1 MKADYILLQD
11 RLKGEYK
18 DAFQKVQMYSTSNL
32 IGEDTESELMMELL
46 DHMLMAQEEG
56 KPVST
61 IVGDDIEGF
70 CEIFFSEYKL
80 GNRFLDFLKSLRHLA
95 WVMLIFAILDFL
107 FGDGGLSNSSDIS
120 VIVIGGLGG
129 SFLILIVYLLIRPLV
144 KKRKINATALNIIY
158 IVLLIVSIVTICI
171 LANRYS
177 LHVPAWVAIT
187 VPAVYIIV
195 YSVVNAITNYK
206 NYGSTRKPKQMKL
219 SFFGSVQ
226 ESVSSELPNEWLK
239 QWTKKNEQRTKK
251 GQTPLTEEAFMEKLD
266 KQYDYRRMVIMNV
279 FVFSACTFGLLLV
292 ELVFAA
298 PPMKEFAWHA
308 AILILCESGVCV
320 FYSNSGKNACATYA
334 KMRARMKAENLT
346 LAEYVAKGGTME

>member
-80 GNRFLDFLKSLRHLA
+80 GNRFVDFLKTLYRMA
-95 WVMLIFAILDFL
+95 WIMLVFAILDL
-107 FGDGGLSNSSDIS
+107 VIGDGALSSSDIGAIGAIVLGGLS
-120 VIVIGGLGG
+120 G
-129 SFLILIVYLLIRPLV
+129 SLSILIIYLLIRPLV
-144 KKRKINATALNIIY
+144 KKRKVNATALNAIY
-158 IVLLIVSIVTICI
+158 IVLLLASVIITCV

-177 LHVPAWVAIT
+177 INVPAWVAVT
-187 VPAVYIIV
+187 LPTVYIVV
-195 YSVVNAITNYK
+195 YYIVNAVTNYK
-206 NYGSTRKPKQMKL
+206 
-219 SFFGSVQ
+219 
-226 ESVSSELPNEWLK
+226 
-239 QWTKKNEQRTKK
+239 KNERRRRK
-251 GQTPLTEEAFMEKLD
+251 GQAPLSEEEFMEKLD
-266 KQYDYRRMVIMNV
+266 KQYDYRRSLIMNV
-279 FVFSACTFGLLLV
+279 LVFSVCTFGLLLM

-320 FYSNSGKNACATYA
+320 LYSNSGKNACTTYA
-334 KMRARMKAENLT
+334 KMRARMKADNLT

>member
-80 GNRFLDFLKSLRHLA
+80 GNRFVDFLKTLYRMA
-95 WVMLIFAILDFL
+95 WIMLVFAILDL
-107 FGDGGLSNSSDIS
+107 VIGDGALSSSDIVALGAIVLGGLS
-120 VIVIGGLGG
+120 G
-129 SFLILIVYLLIRPLV
+129 SLSILIIYLLIRPLM
-144 KKRKINATALNIIY
+144 KKRK
-158 IVLLIVSIVTICI
+158 
-171 LANRYS
+171 
-177 LHVPAWVAIT
+177 
-187 VPAVYIIV
+187 
-195 YSVVNAITNYK
+195 VN
-206 NYGSTRKPKQMKL
+206 
-219 SFFGSVQ
+219 
-226 ESVSSELPNEWLK
+226 
-239 QWTKKNEQRTKK
+239 
-251 GQTPLTEEAFMEKLD
+251 
-266 KQYDYRRMVIMNV
+266 
-279 FVFSACTFGLLLV
+279 
-292 ELVFAA
+292 
-298 PPMKEFAWHA
+298 AWHA

>member
-80 GNRFLDFLKSLRHLA
+80 GNRFVDFLKTLYRMA
-95 WVMLIFAILDFL
+95 WIMLVFAILDL
-107 FGDGGLSNSSDIS
+107 VIGDGALSSSDIGAIGAIVLGGLS
-120 VIVIGGLGG
+120 G
-129 SFLILIVYLLIRPLV
+129 SLSILIIYLLIRPLV
-144 KKRKINATALNIIY
+144 KKRKVNATALNAIY
-158 IVLLIVSIVTICI
+158 IVLLLASVIITCV

-177 LHVPAWVAIT
+177 INVPAWVAVT
-187 VPAVYIIV
+187 LPAVYIVVYYIV
-195 YSVVNAITNYK
+195 DAVTNYK
-206 NYGSTRKPKQMKL
+206 
-219 SFFGSVQ
+219 
-226 ESVSSELPNEWLK
+226 
-239 QWTKKNEQRTKK
+239 KNERRRRK
-251 GQTPLTEEAFMEKLD
+251 GQTPLSEEEFMEKLD
-266 KQYDYRRMVIMNV
+266 KQYDYRRSWIMNV
-279 FVFSACTFGLLLV
+279 LIFSACTFGFLLM
-292 ELVFAA
+292 ELVLAA

-320 FYSNSGKNACATYA
+320 FCSNSGKNACATYA

-346 LAEYVAKGGTME
+346 LAEYVAKGGTAE